1 MKIVELTKVS
11 DAGVDGLVSAINLC
25 NKNTGFLEFIDQ
37 RIELVSKEL
46 EASKNRI
53 EVLMSYPE
61 MNIAEI
67 RKHKHEAAM
76 SLGRLEELGI
86 IRSKFEEMLNPNK

>member
-11 DAGVDGLVSAINLC
+11 GAGVDGLVPTIDLC

-37 RIELVSKEL
+37 RIELVTKEL

-67 RKHKHEAAM
+67 RKRKHEAAM

-86 IRSKFEEMLNPNK
+86 IRSKFEEILNLNK

>member
-46 EASKNRI
+46 EVSKNRI

-67 RKHKHEAAM
+67 RKRKHEAAM

>member
-11 DAGVDGLVSAINLC
+11 DAGVDGFVPTVDSC

-37 RIELVSKEL
+37 RIEIVSKEL

-53 EVLMSYPE
+53 EVLMNYPE
-61 MNIAEI
+61 MNITEI
-67 RKHKHEAAM
+67 RKHKHKEDM
-76 SLGRLEELGI
+76 CLGKLEELGI
-86 IRSKFEEMLNPNK
+86 IRSKVEEILNLNK